1 MPATVDPKWGTDKFQ
16 CHGDSVVRFGP
27 GAAAAARPRQR
38 PAAAVPAGGGPARG
52 NPEWP
57 AARRR
62 AAALIPGTDQPDRLG
77 DAGGG
82 GGVPGSGGA
91 AGAPGAAAA
100 AADRG
105 LPHWS
110 PRPGDRQVG

>member
-1 MPATVDPKWGTDKFQ
+1 MRPPGLLVLPGAPSMLLLRRGLAEINVLMSTTLNPKWSTDKVQ

-38 PAAAVPAGGGPARG
+38 PAAAVPAGRGPARG

-62 AAALIPGTDQPDRLG
+62 AAALIPG
-77 DAGGG
+77 AG
-82 GGVPGSGGA
+82 
-91 AGAPGAAAA
+91 PGA
-100 AADRG
+100 G
-105 LPHWS
+105 HL
-110 PRPGDRQVG
+110 PRPGAGLL